1 VDGGAGRPC
10 VLSPPEL
17 LVGTR
22 AESAMI
28 SESEPEGG
36 AHAIIAAEGDG
47 WRLCQNSGDLLIS
60 CEALERE
67 ARPLLQGRTGTWFCS
82 EHRPADEAGS
92 EPLVRERR

>member
-1 VDGGAGRPC
+1 MR
-10 VLSPPEL
+10 SL
-17 LVGTR
+17 LPRAMVGVCAKT
-22 AESAMI
+22 A
-28 SESEPEGG
+28 
-36 AHAIIAAEGDG
+36 
-47 WRLCQNSGDLLIS
+47 GDLLIS